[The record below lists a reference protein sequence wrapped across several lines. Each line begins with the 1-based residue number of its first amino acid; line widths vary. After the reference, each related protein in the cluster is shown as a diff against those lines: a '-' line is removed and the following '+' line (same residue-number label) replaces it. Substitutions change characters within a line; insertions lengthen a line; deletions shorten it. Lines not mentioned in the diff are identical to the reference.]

1 MNFSSSIIIFLPF
14 YFFTFLLFI
23 IFASTMTYEELWH
36 RLTHIY
42 DAGEAKA
49 IVRWVLDV
57 RFALS
62 WTDILCGKVTELS
75 AHDQTEL
82 EKIMQRLEKGE
93 PVQYVIG
100 VADFFGRQFHVEL
113 GVLIPRPETEELC
126 RWILASDK
134 HGLTRTVRESP
145 HQSDANILDIG
156 TGSGCIAI
164 TLALE
169 LPDAQVTAWDISDDA
184 LRIASKN
191 AKQLGADVVF
201 VKQDV
206 LNISLTSHLSPLTSH
221 YDLIVSNPPYI
232 CEKEKS
238 AMECNVLEHEPHLA
252 LFVPDDDPLLF
263 YRAIAQYAA
272 ETLKAQGSLFFEVNP
287 FYADDLAQMLRMMSY
302 HDISIRQDQF
312 GKSRFLKATKI

>member
-1 MNFSSSIIIFLPF
+1 
-14 YFFTFLLFI
+14 
-23 IFASTMTYEELWH
+23 MTYEELWH

-93 PVQYVIG
+93 PVQYIIG
-100 VADFFGRQFHVEL
+100 VADFFGRQFHVAP

-134 HGLTRTVRESP
+134 HGLTRTVREIP

-169 LPDAQVTAWDISDDA
+169 LPDAKVTAWDISDEA
-184 LRIASKN
+184 LRIAAGN
-191 AKQLGADVVF
+191 AKSLGANVTF
-201 VKQDV
+201 KHRDV
-206 LNISLTSHLSPLTSH
+206 LDSSLFTLDSSLFTLHSSLPKW
-221 YDLIVSNPPYI
+221 DLIVSNPPYI

-252 LFVPDDDPLLF
+252 LFVPDEDPLLF

-272 ETLKAQGSLFFEVNP
+272 EALTAQGSLFFEINP
-287 FYADDLAQMLRMMSY
+287 LYADDLAQMLRKMSY
-302 HDISIRQDQF
+302 HDILIQQDQF
-312 GKSRFLKATKI
+312 GKPRFLKATKI